1 MVFTTNE
8 YTELWMCVAY
18 LSGNTSQ
25 RYNSHTCTIQ
35 YLARFGKGMNS
46 GSGAPEVSRCHLF
59 DIMYVPLLQS
69 STNPTTK
76 QDIEPSPTITIPP
89 KTLSDTKFDTRR
101 AKTALHTDHPSY

>member
-8 YTELWMCVAY
+8 YTKLWMRMAY

-46 GSGAPEVSRCHLF
+46 GTGAPEVSHSHLF
-59 DIMYVPLLQS
+59 DIMYVRMSYYVTCMLVQNPVSRLQ
-69 STNPTTK
+69 
-76 QDIEPSPTITIPP
+76 EGR
-89 KTLSDTKFDTRR
+89 L
-101 AKTALHTDHPSY
+101 